1 MKNVEFSAFICTNF
15 RSSWYIWIKEFKEN
29 DLDFN
34 LFLFFDERVSIFSLD
49 DSNRI

>member
-1 MKNVEFSAFICTNF
+1 M
-15 RSSWYIWIKEFKEN
+15 KEFKEN

-49 DSNRI
+49 DSNRIWNDFLFMKFMKEFELYQ